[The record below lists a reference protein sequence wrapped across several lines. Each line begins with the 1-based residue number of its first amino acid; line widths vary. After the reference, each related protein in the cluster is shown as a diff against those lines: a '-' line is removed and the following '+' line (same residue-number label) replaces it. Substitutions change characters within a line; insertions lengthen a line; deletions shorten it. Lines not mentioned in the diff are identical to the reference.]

1 MGLFQVDV
9 EELINNKFLMMVQ
22 GTGLTLKDIN
32 GLYYWEY
39 ELYIKLLNKKNK
51 EENDSNNK
59 QQEQQTASMGGMG
72 NFNPSKIMGSVP
84 KIPKF

>member
-1 MGLFQVDV
+1 MGLFQVGV
-9 EELINNKFLMMVQ
+9 EDLINNKFLMMGQ

-32 GLYYWEY
+32 DLYYWEY

-51 EENDSNNK
+51 EENDNTNK
-59 QQEQQTASMGGMG
+59 QQEQQNASMGSMG
-72 NFNPSKIMGSVP
+72 NFNPSKMMGSVP